1 MQEYPPSFT
10 RWPAKIAHRLRSLFL
25 RDRLDQ
31 ELTEELRFHLEQEIA
46 EEVAAGV
53 DPEEARA
60 KALRNFGG
68 MEQLKEECRDSRGV
82 RFIQDF
88 FQDLRYGL
96 RIIARTPALSIVI
109 VTILAI
115 GIGSATAVYSL
126 IDTCLLH
133 WKTYPVMDRW
143 EVVHAY
149 SPRQKM
155 FVNYLSVPEV
165 LDVKGLT
172 DIFEAVGAIHGDSFN
187 LTGGDYPERILGTR
201 VSSNGISMTG
211 VAPILGRIFTEQED
225 RPGGPPVVVLS
236 AELWKR
242 RFASNPEILG
252 QPIRLD
258 GVAYT
263 VIGVMP
269 PHFDLWG
276 GELWIPLQLNPS
288 DSDRLDRRSWIVAVL
303 RKGITE
309 QAANARLAVLSK
321 QLEEQYGA
329 TIPDYRGW
337 DLRVWNISEAVIGA
351 VKPALLVLAFAVGLL
366 ILVSCANVA
375 VLLLAR
381 STARMREIAVR
392 LALGAG
398 QRRILRQILTESLVL
413 SLTGGALGIAA
424 AFACLPILVRLI
436 PEEYLTTSAELVRIN
451 PASLAIAV
459 TVAVAMGALFGIVPA
474 WQASRQDLVAA
485 LKEGGGKIGGDRAG
499 RSARNAMVVAE
510 IALSVVV
517 LAGAA
522 LMVQSYRHLEGI
534 DLGFRP
540 DHLLSFSI
548 SLPETK
554 YPRAGEIAQFFD
566 RAIESINA
574 LPGVASAAVVSGR
587 PMIDRTED
595 LTSREFVIE
604 GRATQDARGS
614 ENANLR
620 TVSPGYFRTMGIR
633 LLQGRMLS
641 EQDGRDAP
649 RSVVIS
655 DALARLNWPNGDA
668 IGHRIRL
675 GQIFGRR
682 DAYTASD
689 TREVPLEIVGV
700 VSDVRQTRVL
710 EALVRPEI
718 YLSLDQ
724 QETAP
729 RIMAVMVRSTSDPAQ
744 MTSAVRKAIAS
755 VDADQPIY
763 DVSTMDE
770 VVADSF
776 GPKRLTLF
784 LLVFLGSVALL
795 LSSIG
800 LYALIA
806 YSVGLRRHEIGIRLA
821 IGAQPNDI
829 RRLIFMQG
837 LRLTTVGVLAGAAG
851 SLAATRLMQGLL
863 YGVSA
868 TDPLTLLFAAA
879 ALFGAALLAC
889 YIPARK
895 AVGIEPIIA
904 LRHE

>member
-31 ELTEELRFHLEQEIA
+31 DLTEELRFHLEQQIA

-68 MEQLKEECRDSRGV
+68 MEQLKEGCRDSRGV

-149 SPRQKM
+149 SPRQKI

-288 DSDRLDRRSWIVAVL
+288 DSDRSERRSWIVAVL

-329 TIPDYRGW
+329 TILDYRGW